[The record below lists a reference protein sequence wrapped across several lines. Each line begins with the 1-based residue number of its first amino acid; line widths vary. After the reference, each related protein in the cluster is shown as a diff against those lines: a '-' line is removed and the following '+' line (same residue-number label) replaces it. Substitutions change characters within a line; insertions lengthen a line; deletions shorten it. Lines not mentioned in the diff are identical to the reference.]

1 LKRRVLDLQ
10 TGLAVARRRWRRLLA
25 AGGIGLVLGLGYVL
39 VVPAGLTS
47 TALVLLPSPEDP
59 SDPSVAP
66 LTQITIALSS
76 VVLQRA
82 GQSVTPRLS
91 ADEVAGRVSVSAP
104 SSQLLQIDAT
114 ETEAAVAQA
123 LAQALTEAY
132 VSTVRE
138 AARSL
143 SVRTMSELRKRET
156 TLAAQVSELQKQID
170 ATSARLPTENPA
182 SADSRRDAQ
191 LLAQLHAD
199 QADMSL
205 ELDRVKDSIYTSE
218 AQGSA
223 SQAAT
228 TIIQSASPATG
239 PGQLRRLTL
248 CGGNGSLMAVLV
260 AMVVFLIQHRRDPRL
275 RARDD
280 LADAVGSVV
289 VGEVSSRPQQ
299 TVAGWSTLLETHETG
314 PVEEWAFRQALR
326 ALTGSQPSV
335 PLEGR
340 QGSRLEHPRSL
351 TVICLAGDE
360 RGLSIGPQL
369 AVLTASS
376 GIPTRLVASGGGEWA
391 ASLWAA
397 CAGTRSADAR
407 PRLELVAG
415 TEPVAVPEP
424 EPEPGRESA
433 ESPGEGEDAAEG
445 DDRVERAGPV
455 EVPEAGMTIVLT
467 VVDPGGPDLGAVPW
481 TASTVLAVAAGT
493 ATKVELARLAVAVD
507 SSGRQVDGV
516 IVADPDPA
524 DRTTGRRT
532 LDRRVRQTPLP
543 LRVTGASSA
552 VHRGIRRGP
561 S

>member
-47 TALVLLPSPEDP
+47 TSLILLPPPGGPPDS
-59 SDPSVAP
+59 STAP
-66 LTQITIALSS
+66 LTQVTIALSS

-82 GQSVTPRLS
+82 GQSVRPRLS
-91 ADEVAGRVSVSAP
+91 ADEVAERVVVSSP
-104 SSQLLQIDAT
+104 TNELLQIDTT

-123 LAQALTEAY
+123 LTQAMAEAY

-138 AARSL
+138 AARSM
-143 SVRTMSELRKRET
+143 SARAMSELRSREK
-156 TLAAQVSELQKQID
+156 TLAAQVSELQKQLD
-170 ATSARLPTENPA
+170 ATSARLHTEGPA
-182 SADSRRDAQ
+182 SADNRRDAQ
-191 LLAQLHAD
+191 LLAQLHTS
-199 QADMSL
+199 QAEMSL
-205 ELDRVKDSIYTSE
+205 ELDRVKDSIYAGE

-223 SQAAT
+223 SQVAT
-228 TIIQSASPATG
+228 TVIQPASPATG
-239 PGQLRRLTL
+239 PGLLQRLAL
-248 CGGNGSLMAVLV
+248 GSGAGFLAAVLV

-275 RARDD
+275 RARDN

-289 VGEVSSRPQQ
+289 VADVSSCPQQ
-299 TVAGWSTLLETHETG
+299 TVAGWSTLLETRETG

-326 ALTGSQPSV
+326 ALTGRRPSGPV
-335 PLEGR
+335 EGR
-340 QGSRLEHPRSL
+340 RGSQLEHPRSL

-369 AVLTASS
+369 AAFTASRD
-376 GIPTRLVASGGGEWA
+376 IPTRLVVSGGGEWA
-391 ASLWAA
+391 ESLWAA
-397 CAGTRSADAR
+397 CAGARSADAR
-407 PRLELVAG
+407 PRLELVAESE
-415 TEPVAVPEP
+415 TAPRPESV
-424 EPEPGRESA
+424 PGRASA
-433 ESPGEGEDAAEG
+433 ESQGEGEGAADEG
-445 DDRVERAGPV
+445 DRVERAGQV
-455 EVPEAGMTIVLT
+455 EVPEAGMAIVLT

-493 ATKVELARLAVAVD
+493 ATKVELARLAAAVD

-524 DRTTGRRT
+524 DRTTGRQT